1 MARSTGGRGRHKLNI
16 LAAAG
21 AAAAVAAVAAVLTVG
36 GATAAPTAVI
46 GTPRAFAVTRGVP
59 FTTVVATFTDD
70 PLGDVRDVA
79 AYVDRA
85 FSDLLGR
92 AADPFGAAYWTSRIE
107 AGIGRPVLPP
117 ALVGTT
123 EWGTHEV
130 VALYEDPDY
139 LNRTPSGEEASYWG
153 SLVTSGGTSLTSL
166 RAIFLGS
173 PEFVDAHGGTANAE
187 AVVDGLY
194 RAALGRPADADGRAY
209 FAGLLRSGT
218 SATTIANNLLRSSEG
233 LGHLVSLRWFE
244 FLGRAAS
251 PGEQGAWIPTV
262 TQPTG
267 ERTLLVALAACQEY
281 FDRLPSDYA
290 ATVKWGSAAAVPA
303 TLRRA
308 GGNVV
313 QVVATRVL
321 TVNADDLAALVVV
334 TRTGDGPTPISSTVD
349 VLGSR
354 NERYL
359 GGLYTDAL
367 GRGLDE
373 SGRDF
378 WLPRIA
384 SGGTRT
390 RGSIARAVVGSAEW
404 DAHEATVL
412 AQDPLYLG
420 RTPTSSEVA
429 SWAAIVGSQS
439 ADALRSLLL
448 SSDEYYNAHG
458 ATPESYVDA
467 LFVSVMHRAADPD
480 GRAYFVSLLQQYP
493 RSVVTAVM
501 IASREGRVA
510 QARDL
515 YSTYLHR
522 TAGDGEANAMADVLT
537 ANPLD
542 FAIAAITVSQEYY
555 DKFPLADGS

>member
-1 MARSTGGRGRHKLNI
+1 
-16 LAAAG
+16 
-21 AAAAVAAVAAVLTVG
+21 
-36 GATAAPTAVI
+36 
-46 GTPRAFAVTRGVP
+46 
-59 FTTVVATFTDD
+59 
-70 PLGDVRDVA
+70 
-79 AYVDRA
+79 
-85 FSDLLGR
+85 
-92 AADPFGAAYWTSRIE
+92 
-107 AGIGRPVLPP
+107 
-117 ALVGTT
+117 
-123 EWGTHEV
+123 
-130 VALYEDPDY
+130 
-139 LNRTPSGEEASYWG
+139 
-153 SLVTSGGTSLTSL
+153 VTSGGTSLTTL

-194 RAALGRPADADGRAY
+194 RAALGRLADADGRAY

-218 SATTIANNLLRSSEG
+218 SATTIANNLLRSTEG

-251 PGEQGAWIPTV
+251 AGEQGAWIPTV

-281 FDRLPSDYA
+281 FDHLPSDYS

-308 GGNVV
+308 GGDVV

-321 TVNADDLAALVVV
+321 TTNADDLAALVTVA
-334 TRTGDGPTPISSTVD
+334 RTGGGQTPINSTVD
-349 VLGSR
+349 VVGSR

-359 GGLYTDAL
+359 GGLYVDAL

-384 SGGTRT
+384 SGGART
-390 RGSIARAVVGSAEW
+390 RGIIARAVVGSAEW

-420 RTPTSSEVA
+420 RTPTSTELA
-429 SWAAIVGSQS
+429 QWATLVGSQS

-458 ATPESYVDA
+458 ATSESYVDA

-480 GRAYFVSLLQQYP
+480 GRAYFVSLLQQYG
-493 RSVVTAVM
+493 RSVVTGAM
-501 IASREGRVA
+501 IASHEGRVA
-510 QARDL
+510 EARDL
-515 YSTYLHR
+515 YLTYLHR
-522 TAGDGEANAMADVLT
+522 AASDGEANAMADALT
-537 ANPLD
+537 VSPLD
-542 FAIAAITVSQEYY
+542 VAIAAITVSQEYFNH
-555 DKFPLADGS
+555 FPLADGS